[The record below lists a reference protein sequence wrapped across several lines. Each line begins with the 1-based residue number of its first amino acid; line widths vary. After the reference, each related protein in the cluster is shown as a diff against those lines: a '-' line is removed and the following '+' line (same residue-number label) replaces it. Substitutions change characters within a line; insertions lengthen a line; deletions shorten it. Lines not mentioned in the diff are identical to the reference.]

1 MNLLLNMQVFDYDL
15 CENFYFLN
23 FMLNREILKI
33 IISYLGNIK
42 LIYNLFY
49 FYLVFNDF
57 ILTSFKKLELSILW
71 EQIFI
76 I

>member
-1 MNLLLNMQVFDYDL
+1 MNLLLNMQVFDCDL

-42 LIYNLFY
+42 LIYNLFD
-49 FYLVFNDF
+49 FYLVFIDF